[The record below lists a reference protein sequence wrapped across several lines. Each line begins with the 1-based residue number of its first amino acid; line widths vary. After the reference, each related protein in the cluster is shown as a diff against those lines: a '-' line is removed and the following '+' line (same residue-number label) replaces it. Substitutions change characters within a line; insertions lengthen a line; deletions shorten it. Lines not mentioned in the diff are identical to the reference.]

1 MKNIIDILNAEIKKS
16 YKYLEKMDEPS
27 QEQTPEFE
35 DGYKSGLEQARRMIQ
50 DADTV
55 KIIKA
60 AIRKFV
66 KDNYGRTEL
75 CWPTWDIQELTN
87 AINNAIK
94 GA

>member
-16 YKYLEKMDEPS
+16 YNYLEKMDEPS

-75 CWPTWDIQELTN
+75 CRPSWDIQELTN